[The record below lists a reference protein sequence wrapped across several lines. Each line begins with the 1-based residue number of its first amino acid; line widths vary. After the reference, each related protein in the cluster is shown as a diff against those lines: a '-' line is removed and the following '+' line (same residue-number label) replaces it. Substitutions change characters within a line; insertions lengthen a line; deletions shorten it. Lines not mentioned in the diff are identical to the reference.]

1 MKLKKLN
8 LKKIKMK
15 IKNRDVKSCENKDGS
30 FTSVLD
36 IEYTHKWE
44 SGRILIKDYN
54 PELEEEYMK
63 ELRIK
68 VRNHYNEQ
76 KLKA

>member
-1 MKLKKLN
+1 
-8 LKKIKMK
+8 MK
-15 IKNRDVKSCENKDGS
+15 IINREIKRCDNNDWT
-30 FTSVLD
+30 FIDVLD

-54 PELEEEYMK
+54 PELEDEYMK

-68 VRNHYNEQ
+68 VRNHYTEQ